1 LDVSGT
7 FQVERRS
14 SGLAYLVKESWPE
27 EVTHKGEEAWKGSE
41 EAVQAKVKPGVLPVS
56 APIPD

>member
-1 LDVSGT
+1 M

-14 SGLAYLVKESWPE
+14 SGLAYLVEESWPE